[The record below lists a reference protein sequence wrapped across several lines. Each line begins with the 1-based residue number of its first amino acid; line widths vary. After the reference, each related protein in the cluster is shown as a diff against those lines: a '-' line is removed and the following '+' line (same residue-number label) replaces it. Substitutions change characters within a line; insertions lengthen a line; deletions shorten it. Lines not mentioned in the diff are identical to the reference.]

1 MPDIESGENIMTS
14 ALDVIAAINFAMQMT
29 KNLNHEQKKMVIER
43 LNYCVDMLK
52 LN

>member
-1 MPDIESGENIMTS
+1 MTKTS
-14 ALDVIAAINFAMQMT
+14 ALDVIAAINFAMQMA
-29 KNLNHEQKKMVIER
+29 KKLKPEQKKMVIER